1 MQGTMTRNAF
11 IRYAHQV
18 LSRDALEPLYERIG
32 EHNSEVTG
40 FGDSW
45 PGAMLELYKS
55 IDEANSIERQLARLE
70 GREPRNFQ
78 FRVSSPR

>member
-18 LSRDALEPLYERIG
+18 LSQDALEPLYERIG
-32 EHNSEVTG
+32 EHNAEVAG

-45 PGAMLELYKS
+45 PGAMIELRAG
-55 IDEANSIERQLARLE
+55 IEEVHSIERQLARLE
-70 GREPRNFQ
+70 GRAARDFQ
-78 FRVSSPR
+78 FRLQSPR